1 MYPPQPQAK
10 KRFDEDEAFKKASQ
24 LSVVTLQSGDEFS
37 LKCWKTL
44 CDVSRIQ
51 FKMVSYEFVR
61 IYVFARARAHTHTI
75 YTHL

>member
-1 MYPPQPQAK
+1 MQAK

-24 LSVVTLQSGDEFS
+24 LAVVTLQSGDEFS

-51 FKMVSYEFVR
+51 FEMVYNRLECHGLVEQVSEMGLYWREF
-61 IYVFARARAHTHTI
+61 
-75 YTHL
+75 